1 MQYEEEVAAEVLV
14 KRGVK
19 KKLPGFVFLLDL
31 AVVVT
36 VQKAGQKG
44 TIDQDM
50 PGILK
55 LKKMYDSKHVR
66 AEQLGDLVQIWETV
80 GEEEAATDVPGS
92 NIKLRVENP
101 IRLVSNIQR
110 IHEKT
115 QTKVFGM
122 SLKDIL
128 EVEENRS
135 GVPFAVQR
143 LCAYMREHCA
153 PLLSRALLLST
164 SCPSLSRCLFASVP
178 SLSLSGLTHSI
189 PHTPSL
195 TITHHHSPHTATPS
209 HTLSLSMSLSRLSM
223 SLCQVVSCPQYVSF
237 HGRL

>member
-128 EVEENRS
+128 EVEENGS

-153 PLLSRALLLST
+153 PLLSRPLLLS
-164 SCPSLSRCLFASVP
+164 PSFPLCLAVCLRRYHP
-178 SLSLSGLTHSI
+178 SLSGLTHSI
-189 PHTPSL
+189 HHTPSL
-195 TITHHHSPHTATPS
+195 TITLLHTVA
-209 HTLSLSMSLSRLSM
+209 HTLSLSQCPSPTLVSLSLPGCILPSVPLFLQLHRRL
-223 SLCQVVSCPQYVSF
+223 
-237 HGRL
+237 